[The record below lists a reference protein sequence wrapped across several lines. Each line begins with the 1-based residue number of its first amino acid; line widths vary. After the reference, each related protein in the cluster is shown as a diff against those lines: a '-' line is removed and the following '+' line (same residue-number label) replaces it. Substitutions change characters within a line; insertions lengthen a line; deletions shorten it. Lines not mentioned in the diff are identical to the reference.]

1 MWTVCASIENI
12 CAAFLGGT
20 QPSPVQE
27 DLTPCNGSIT
37 DSWEFDVEN
46 GQNVLLRADTVDN
59 ATAADL
65 RFSGDCGPRMISGDE
80 EIACTFPP
88 PAFQCPEFEFRATA
102 NATCTVHI
110 DIFAGP
116 QACAS
121 LEAANYVLT
130 VEADDAPVDLTL
142 IRDDSVP

>member
-1 MWTVCASIENI
+1 MKRMSLARDAGSRPCSHRSARWPTDHL
-12 CAAFLGGT
+12 AAD
-20 QPSPVQE
+20 PSRGWSVVNSCHSS
-27 DLTPCNGSIT
+27 TSNG
-37 DSWEFDVEN
+37 
-46 GQNVLLRADTVDN
+46 
-59 ATAADL
+59 TAADL
-65 RFSGDCGPRMISGDE
+65 RFSGDCGPRMIIGDE